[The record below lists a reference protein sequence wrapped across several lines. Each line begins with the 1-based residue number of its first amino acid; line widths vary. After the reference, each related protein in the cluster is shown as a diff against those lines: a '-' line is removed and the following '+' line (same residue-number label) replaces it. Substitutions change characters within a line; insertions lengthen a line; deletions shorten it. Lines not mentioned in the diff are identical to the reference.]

1 MKNDNK
7 NRLKQTNRVYMTSD
21 EDMAKVIY
29 LRSKIFKLINFLFTF
44 LF

>member
-7 NRLKQTNRVYMTSD
+7 GRLKQTDRVYMTSD

-29 LRSKIFKLINFLFTF
+29 LRSEIFKLLNI
-44 LF
+44 